1 MRDLAA
7 TEGSGRGG
15 AKDAKVAD
23 EPTTV
28 SGVAERYASALFEL
42 AREDGALDAVATDL
56 DNFMAMLAESEDLT
70 RLVRSPVFSAD
81 EQTRAVAAVLDKA
94 GIKGLTANFI
104 KVAAANRRLFAVPEM
119 IVGFRQKLAKERGEI
134 SASVTS
140 AEPLSD
146 AQINAV
152 KAALKDAMGKDVL
165 LDQKVD
171 ASLIGGL
178 IIQVGSRMI
187 DTSLRTKLNAM
198 KYAMKEAG

>member
-1 MRDLAA
+1 MAEKA
-7 TEGSGRGG
+7 
-15 AKDAKVAD
+15 V
-23 EPTTV
+23 TV
-28 SGVAERYASALFEL
+28 SGVAERYAAALFDL
-42 AREDGALDAVATDL
+42 ARDENALDAVAGDL
-56 DNFMAMLAESEDLT
+56 TNFQALLDESEDLT

-81 EQTRAVAAVLDKA
+81 EQTRAVTAVLDKA
-94 GIKGLTANFI
+94 GIKGLAANLI

-119 IVGFRQKLAKERGEI
+119 IVAYRRMLSKERGEI
-134 SASVTS
+134 FASVTS

-146 AQINAV
+146 SQVAAL

-171 ASLIGGL
+171 AALIGGL
-178 IIQVGSRMI
+178 IVQVGSRMI